1 MDVKGIMQ
9 KEDIIYCVIIN
20 CEKWEKKHIGNKEI
34 ISPKGLIDMADNEE
48 YLRNLVNSLDGQ
60 ILPTHWGQGDVEML
74 VCNPKREIVVLF
86 FYYAEDDV
94 LAEYEKGER
103 IDKMLKKI
111 DYDQLCL

>member
-1 MDVKGIMQ
+1 MLLLIVKNG
-9 KEDIIYCVIIN
+9 
-20 CEKWEKKHIGNKEI
+20 KKHIGNKEI
-34 ISPKGLIDMADNEE
+34 ISPNGLIDMADNEE

-103 IDKMLKKI
+103 IDKMLKN
-111 DYDQLCL
+111 